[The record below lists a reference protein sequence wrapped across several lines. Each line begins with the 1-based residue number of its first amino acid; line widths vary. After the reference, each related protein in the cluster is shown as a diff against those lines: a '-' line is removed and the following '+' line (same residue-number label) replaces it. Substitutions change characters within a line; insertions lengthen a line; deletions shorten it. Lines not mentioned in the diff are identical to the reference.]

1 MKVELDSNL
10 ISKIQKLGHMDE
22 TIPEFIEK
30 AVEHVS
36 TCDEWWRK
44 RDEE

>member
-10 ISKIQKLGHMDE
+10 ICKIQRLGHMDE

-30 AVEHVS
+30 IVEHVS

-44 RDEE
+44 RDDE